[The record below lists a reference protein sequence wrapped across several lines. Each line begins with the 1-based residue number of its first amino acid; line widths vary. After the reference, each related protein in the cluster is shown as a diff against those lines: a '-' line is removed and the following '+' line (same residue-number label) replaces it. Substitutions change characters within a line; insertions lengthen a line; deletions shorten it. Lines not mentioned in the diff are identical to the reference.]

1 MDRYMMFGGMLVGA
15 WLLIHGQ
22 CCVNAGTDSR
32 IRSPLVDPL
41 IRRSPLEKNFMRFGR
56 SSPALQ
62 QFPTAYNSNYLDLE
76 NSKRSGRFDRA
87 RDNFMRF
94 GRDNEKIALSNRA
107 KDNFIRFG
115 RSKDNFMR
123 FGRIKDNFIRF
134 GRGNDNFMRFG
145 RSGDEI
151 EEILPKDRRDKA
163 LNRLGR
169 QRLSDKSDN
178 FIRFGR
184 ASSDDNEMGD
194 MSKSKRSPIYMDEQ
208 KIQEECHEGVCQQ
221 TFTKEDTHQ
230 HQQDFCPPELD
241 PNIIV
246 APEFSLLPSISM
258 KPRIKP
264 KISSNFL
271 RLG

>member
-1 MDRYMMFGGMLVGA
+1 
-15 WLLIHGQ
+15 
-22 CCVNAGTDSR
+22 
-32 IRSPLVDPL
+32 
-41 IRRSPLEKNFMRFGR
+41 
-56 SSPALQ
+56 
-62 QFPTAYNSNYLDLE
+62 
-76 NSKRSGRFDRA
+76 
-87 RDNFMRF
+87 MRF

-151 EEILPKDRRDKA
+151 EEMLPKDRRDKA

-184 ASSDDNEMGD
+184 FVAKFLFKIFFYLTVN
-194 MSKSKRSPIYMDEQ
+194 KR
-208 KIQEECHEGVCQQ
+208 
-221 TFTKEDTHQ
+221 
-230 HQQDFCPPELD
+230 
-241 PNIIV
+241 
-246 APEFSLLPSISM
+246 
-258 KPRIKP
+258 R
-264 KISSNFL
+264 
-271 RLG
+271 